1 MLKTEQHSNLTMFY
15 CADNFYIVPNLKPG
29 PRYQFR
35 VQAFN
40 EMGASEVSDAS
51 PIFQTTSNNTNIT
64 MIVLVSALIAF
75 CSVMTIFLFYGTASV
90 FLLKFYPFLI
100 FYFGMTV
107 CRRTQFQG
115 KKAGG
120 NMSSHPIGG
129 SEMTDL
135 ATLRELPRRESFIQQ
150 NNAIYGVGD
159 GDVDQELAL
168 LPHIRF
174 EDLLITKFLGRGAF
188 GEVFEGTT
196 CNLPGSNQYHT
207 KVAVKVCHNFSRI

>member
-1 MLKTEQHSNLTMFY
+1 M
-15 CADNFYIVPNLKPG
+15 VPNLKPG
-29 PRYQFR
+29 IKYQFR

-40 EMGASEVSDAS
+40 DMGASEVSESS
-51 PIFQTTSNNTNIT
+51 PTFQMTSSNSSIT

-75 CSVMTIFLFYGTASV
+75 CSVMTIFLFYGMFRLFCDFYNPRSNEILNICYSLF
-90 FLLKFYPFLI
+90 FLSI
-100 FYFGMTV
+100 TV

-115 KKAGG
+115 KKASG
-120 NMSSHPIGG
+120 NISSHPTTG

-207 KVAVKVCHNFSRI
+207 KVAVKVLYFP

>member
-1 MLKTEQHSNLTMFY
+1 M
-15 CADNFYIVPNLKPG
+15 A
-29 PRYQFR
+29 
-35 VQAFN
+35 
-40 EMGASEVSDAS
+40 
-51 PIFQTTSNNTNIT
+51 
-64 MIVLVSALIAF
+64 
-75 CSVMTIFLFYGTASV
+75 
-90 FLLKFYPFLI
+90 
-100 FYFGMTV
+100 V

-115 KKAGG
+115 KKVNG
-120 NMSSHPIGG
+120 NISSHPITG

-135 ATLRELPRRESFIQQ
+135 ATLRELPRRESFVQQ

-188 GEVFEGTT
+188 GEVFEGTA

-207 KVAVKVCHNFSRI
+207 KVAVKVRINYKMFIYPGYLQLTLIFPLHPRRFAREPLTRKKANFLKKLYL

>member
-1 MLKTEQHSNLTMFY
+1 MLS
-15 CADNFYIVPNLKPG
+15 
-29 PRYQFR
+29 
-35 VQAFN
+35 
-40 EMGASEVSDAS
+40 
-51 PIFQTTSNNTNIT
+51 
-64 MIVLVSALIAF
+64 
-75 CSVMTIFLFYGTASV
+75 
-90 FLLKFYPFLI
+90 
-100 FYFGMTV
+100 V

-115 KKAGG
+115 KKVNG
-120 NMSSHPIGG
+120 NISSHPITG

-135 ATLRELPRRESFIQQ
+135 ATLRELPRRESFVQQ

-159 GDVDQELAL
+159 GDIDQELAL

-207 KVAVKVCHNFSRI
+207 KVAVKVCKFMNTQIPRYLWWFKFPAQTLDSSQGGNWPRKRRIPQRSDTYEPIQA